1 MNTIIKIALVIGV
14 ALALYL
20 TALVAT
26 SDHYWCF
33 KDKDTCT
40 IDEIDYWR
48 AEKEMTIQ
56 QIKQRADEQLANAN
70 DYYDNKKINPLKLTL
85 SAAAVIKEAREGDKR
100 NVPQD
105 FFTLKNSLVPIAHAD
120 ENRGDGWINDVE
132 IKDQDSISTAQGSK
146 KPLRYQALLT
156 SVGSPYANVDIE
168 SYCLDA
174 KLTQYQCDILVGIAH
189 SESASGTN
197 FVSTKLPREDAIRLG
212 KEVYHNP
219 VGLKKCIEIK
229 FMDKSPFSDEPYEA
243 STACPEPTKIP
254 DENGMW
260 IQKYDSWEVF
270 WITYTHQM
278 KDRYFDRGAD
288 SPASISWS
296 YVGKPGNG
304 QNKSAWIHRV
314 ESFMSKL

>member
-14 ALALYL
+14 VLALYL

-56 QIKQRADEQLANAN
+56 QIKQRADEQLASAN

-168 SYCLDA
+168 SYCLNA
-174 KLTQYQCDILVGIAH
+174 QLTQYQCDILVGIGH

-197 FVSTKLPREDAIRLG
+197 FISTKLPREEAIRLG

-219 VGLKKCIEIK
+219 VGLKRCIEIK
-229 FMDKSPFSDEPYEA
+229 FMDKSPFSNEPYEA

>member
-40 IDEIDYWR
+40 IEEIDYWR
-48 AEKEMTIQ
+48 AEKEVTIQ
-56 QIKQRADEQLANAN
+56 QIKQRADEQLASAN

-168 SYCLDA
+168 SHCLNA
-174 KLTQYQCDILVGIAH
+174 KLNQIQCDLLVGIAQA
-189 SESASGTN
+189 ESQSGTD
-197 FVSTKLPREDAIRLG
+197 FKCDYKTKAEAIQLG
-212 KEVYHNP
+212 QNAYHNP
-219 VGLKKCIEIK
+219 VGIKDFRDDGIKKNPDANGCYLWMFPSWDAFWEWFPQKMIISYAWNK
-229 FMDKSPFSDEPYEA
+229 QGADVSYMSGCWVKGKDKKGNCLPPA
-243 STACPEPTKIP
+243 K
-254 DENGMW
+254 
-260 IQKYDSWEVF
+260 SWE
-270 WITYTHQM
+270 
-278 KDRYFDRGAD
+278 
-288 SPASISWS
+288 
-296 YVGKPGNG
+296 
-304 QNKSAWIHRV
+304 HRV
-314 ESFMSKL
+314 ESFINKL

>member
-1 MNTIIKIALVIGV
+1 MKVLIKIALVIGV
-14 ALALYL
+14 SLALYL
-20 TALVAT
+20 TAAVVT
-26 SDHYWCF
+26 GDHYWCF
-33 KDKDTCT
+33 KDRDTCT
-40 IDEIDYWR
+40 LQEIEYWR
-48 AEKEMTIQ
+48 NLKEETN
-56 QIKQRADEQLANAN
+56 KRLTDNYNEQMANSN
-70 DYYDNKKINPLKLTL
+70 DYFDNKKINPLKLTL
-85 SAAAVIKEAREGDKR
+85 SAAAVMKEAKEGDKR
-100 NVPQD
+100 NVPKD
-105 FFTLKNSLVPIAHAD
+105 FFTLKSSLVPIARAD

-146 KPLRYQALLT
+146 KPLRYQALLK
-156 SVGSPYANVDIE
+156 SVGSPYASVDIE

-288 SPASISWS
+288 SPASISRS
-296 YVGKPGNG
+296 YVGKNG
-304 QNKSAWIHRV
+304 SVKTAWVNRV
-314 ESFMSKL
+314 ESFISKL

>member
-56 QIKQRADEQLANAN
+56 QIKQRADEQLASAN

-132 IKDQDSISTAQGSK
+132 IKDQDSISTAKGSK

-168 SYCLDA
+168 SYCFDA

-219 VGLKKCIEIK
+219 VGLKRCIEIK
-229 FMDKSPFSDEPYEA
+229 FMDKSPFSNEPYEA

-288 SPASISWS
+288 SPASISRS
-296 YVGKPGNG
+296 YVGKNG
-304 QNKSAWIHRV
+304 SVKTAWVNRV
-314 ESFMSKL
+314 ESFISKL